1 MAAPR
6 VRVIVVNHNGGAQL
20 ARCLAALAAQTL
32 AGFEAVVVDNAST
45 DGSMA
50 ALGGLDARFSAL
62 SLPANLG
69 FAAANNLAAAGAQ
82 APWLATLN
90 PDAFAETD
98 WLARLL
104 AAAEAQPEAAM
115 FGSTQLDAADP
126 ARFDGTGDAYFFAGF
141 PWRGNHGR
149 AVGPLPDLAESF
161 APCAA
166 AALWRRDAFE
176 RAGGFDERFFCYCED
191 VDLGFRLRLMGERCL
206 QVGRARVAHVGG
218 GASGGR
224 GAFSL
229 YHGTRNRVWTM
240 VKDLPGPLL
249 ALALP
254 AHLVGLAGVCARMAA
269 RREPRAHWRAA
280 ISGLVDALAGLG
292 PAWRARRRIQGAR
305 TVPWWRVARA
315 LCWSPWRIAL
325 RLPDLRT
332 P

>member
-6 VRVIVVNHNGGAQL
+6 VRVIVVNHNGGAHL
-20 ARCLAALAAQTL
+20 ARCLAALAAQTV
-32 AGFEAVVVDNAST
+32 ADFEAVVVDNAST

-50 ALGGLDARFSAL
+50 AMDGCDARFRAL
-62 SLPANLG
+62 PLDANLG
-69 FAAANNLAAAGAQ
+69 FAAANNRAAAGAQ
-82 APWLATLN
+82 TPWLATLN
-90 PDAFAETD
+90 PDAFAEPD

-104 AAAEAQPEAAM
+104 AAAEAHPDVAM

-149 AVGPLPDLAESF
+149 AAGPLPDLAGTF

-166 AALWRRDAFE
+166 AALWRRDAFA
-176 RAGGFDERFFCYCED
+176 RAGGFDARFFCYCED
-191 VDLGFRLRLMGERCL
+191 IDLGFRLRLQGARCL
-206 QVGRARVAHVGG
+206 QVGGARVAHVGWG
-218 GASGGR
+218 STGGR

-254 AHLVGLAGVCARMAA
+254 AHLAGLAGLFARMAA
-269 RREPRAHWRAA
+269 RREPWAHWRAVVR
-280 ISGLVDALAGLG
+280 GLGDALAGLG
-292 PAWRARRRIQGAR
+292 PVWRERRRIQGAR
-305 TVPWWRVARA
+305 TVPWWRLARA
-315 LCWSPWRIAL
+315 LCWAPWRIAL
-325 RLPDLRT
+325 RLPDLRA